1 MMIHKRELFTDGW
14 NSYWH
19 LLFGALSVI
28 YIIIIPIFCIYQL
41 IDYNDANLFVDL
53 AEFIIGFITG
63 FIIIVTF
70 VLQYAI
76 QNEQLENY

>member
-1 MMIHKRELFTDGW
+1 MIHKRELFTDGW